1 MLALGEGLA
10 LGRIRQSPELLSL
23 RTPIPLA
30 IYSQLI
36 CGPALLQIGL
46 ILLTV
51 YRAYEC
57 LGLYLACCLGFE
69 GACYSKISRR
79 AVLIVGGKD
88 PLSLESQAQT

>member
-46 ILLTV
+46 ILLFV
-51 YRAYEC
+51 EHAYEG
-57 LGLYLACCLGFE
+57 LGFYLECFLGFE
-69 GACYSKISRR
+69 GACYSKTSRR
-79 AVLIVGGKD
+79 ATLIAGGSASFFIL
-88 PLSLESQAQT
+88 P